1 MALGDYGIPP
11 IEHAGGLA
19 TFANG
24 GKSARPYAI
33 LDMVNSRGE
42 MVYSREKDEPEPQQ
56 LVSLKVAEGMN
67 QMMQKVVTDG
77 TAQRA
82 ALDFTNVVGK
92 TGTSSGPKDVWFVGA
107 TGKYVGVVWLGNDD
121 NRPMAHGNT
130 GGQLAAPLWQ
140 SFMSVAHRDMNIPT
154 LPGLQPHPVQVAEQ
168 ERIAQLKITNPA
180 AAAAEI
186 NAGKPQS
193 VSMTE
198 PARDALR
205 RITGA
210 LRKAAGIAEPPP
222 ASTTPPGPAP
232 INGQSP
238 QPPAG
243 VLPRPNRADAGAS
256 PAFAS
261 ETSGRTPATSA
272 VP

>member
-1 MALGDYGIPP
+1 
-11 IEHAGGLA
+11 
-19 TFANG
+19 
-24 GKSARPYAI
+24 
-33 LDMVNSRGE
+33 MVNSKGE
-42 MVYSREKDEPEPQQ
+42 LIYSRERDEPPPQQ
-56 LVSLKVAEGMN
+56 LVSRKVSEGMM

-168 ERIAQLKITNPA
+168 QRIAQLKLTNPA
-180 AAAAEI
+180 AAAAEL
-186 NAGKPQS
+186 GDSKPQS
-193 VSMTE
+193 PSMTE
-198 PARDALR
+198 PARQALK
-205 RITGA
+205 RITSA
-210 LRKAAGIAEPPP
+210 LRKAAGVAEPPP
-222 ASTTPPGPAP
+222 SGPAP
-232 INGQSP
+232 GNGP
-238 QPPAG
+238 ADGPPRG
-243 VLPRPNRADAGAS
+243 NRAEGPS
-256 PAFAS
+256 NRTFAS
-261 ETSGRTPATSA
+261 ETSGRDPRAAPA